1 MATSLNTQK
10 ERLLLIVDDEPEIRQ
25 VLQMIAEGAGIPFV
39 AAGSGKE
46 ALESL
51 QKYPVTAII
60 SDMSMPNGD
69 GKSLLFNIRASGLA
83 TPCAFLTAFE
93 TKDYIQDAL
102 RLGAYEFIAKP
113 FSIETVESLMS
124 RIVALGSS
132 IQQDQTQSTILR
144 ENALHQ
150 AMTYKKLLKS
160 AA

>member
-1 MATSLNTQK
+1 METSKITSQ
-10 ERLLLIVDDEPEIRQ
+10 ERVLLIVDDEPEIRQ
-25 VLQMIAEGAGIPFV
+25 VLQMIAEGAGITV
-39 AAGSGKE
+39 LTAGSGKE
-46 ALESL
+46 AMEVL
-51 QKYPVTAII
+51 QKHPVAAII

-113 FSIETVESLMS
+113 FAIEAVEGLMS
-124 RIVALGSS
+124 RIVALGAS
-132 IQQDQTQSTILR
+132 IQNDPAQSTILR

-150 AMTYKKLLKS
+150 AMTYKKLLKTGS
-160 AA
+160 